1 LQGKPESKVKPRSG
15 PNIGI
20 VNTIGRQILNRKL
33 AVKRV
38 LKTSVR
44 GSVRDRLGPTF
55 FKITLVGR
63 YFLNVGI
70 KLGLSSNNSEH
81 TLLPLDVFFA
91 PIMQAFQREKSTVTF
106 SCFFWTFVTIHTRS
120 MYGSLSVTNVRVN
133 RGIECSFF
141 ES

>member
-1 LQGKPESKVKPRSG
+1 M
-15 PNIGI
+15 
-20 VNTIGRQILNRKL
+20 
-33 AVKRV
+33 VKRV

-55 FKITLVGR
+55 FKITLEGR

>member
-1 LQGKPESKVKPRSG
+1 
-15 PNIGI
+15 
-20 VNTIGRQILNRKL
+20 
-33 AVKRV
+33 
-38 LKTSVR
+38 
-44 GSVRDRLGPTF
+44 VRDRLGPTF
-55 FKITLVGR
+55 FKITLEGR